1 MDKKKNKRK
10 GEKKE
15 ALKKEGPIT
24 NLNLNRKWCDEMHMK
39 IKMRQK

>member
-15 ALKKEGPIT
+15 ELKKEGPIT
-24 NLNLNRKWCDEMHMK
+24 SLNLNRKWCDETDRK